1 MQGLPVMPAL
11 AAIAAVSVVVLVGIA
26 VGRRRLQGS
35 GTVAFS
41 YRGTSLWALL
51 RLLCCSCQAQE
62 VDRED
67 ARKNQMS
74 PVSSGGGSSTQTTT
88 RAMCKALESAHDN
101 LRSVM
106 RQSCMRQMKS
116 AEDKFL
122 QAAGGGL
129 PVASQT
135 LLLVLPS
142 GTTFGHTAATLLPVI

>member
-11 AAIAAVSVVVLVGIA
+11 AAIVAVSVVVLVGIV
-26 VGRRRLQGS
+26 VGRLQGS
-35 GTVAFS
+35 GTVPFS
-41 YRGTSLWALL
+41 YRGTLWALL